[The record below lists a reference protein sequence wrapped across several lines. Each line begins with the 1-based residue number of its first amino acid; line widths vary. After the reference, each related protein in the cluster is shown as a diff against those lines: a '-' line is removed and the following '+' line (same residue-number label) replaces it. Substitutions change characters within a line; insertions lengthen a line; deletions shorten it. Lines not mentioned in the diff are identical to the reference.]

1 MMKIS
6 IRFFVNQFTFTGLIP
21 IPNILITNDWD
32 LRTEIVFK
40 PSFVSVRFND
50 YHANVNTN
58 TYLKFLRQSVRL
70 EFQHNNDRDKL
81 LEKYK

>member
-1 MMKIS
+1 MKIS
-6 IRFFVNQFTFTGLIP
+6 IGFCTKFTFP
-21 IPNILITNDWD
+21 YILITNDWD
-32 LRTEIVFK
+32 SITEFVIK
-40 PSFVSVRFND
+40 PNFVTVHFND
-50 YHANVNTN
+50 YPSKAKVNTN